1 MVEVNPRGV
10 VTGCGAVGGAA
21 ADLASALLGSDAGG
35 ACLPRVSS
43 ALSGTDGETASG
55 CSRYTLSTRVDVST
69 TVAATAN
76 EGAQRLTN
84 ECSRA
89 ARRDAARI
97 AWSICRPGSGQ
108 APSR

>member
-55 CSRYTLSTRVDVST
+55 CSRDTLSTRDSLAVGPRQGGGDSRSEEHT
-69 TVAATAN
+69 S
-76 EGAQRLTN
+76 ELQSLTN
-84 ECSRA
+84 
-89 ARRDAARI
+89 I
-97 AWSICRPGSGQ
+97 VCRLLL
-108 APSR
+108 